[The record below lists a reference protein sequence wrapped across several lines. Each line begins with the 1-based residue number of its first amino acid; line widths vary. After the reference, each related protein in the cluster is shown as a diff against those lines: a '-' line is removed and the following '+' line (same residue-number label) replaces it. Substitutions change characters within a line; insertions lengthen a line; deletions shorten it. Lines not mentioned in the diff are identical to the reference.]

1 MPDKVRRQAV
11 LLRLVR
17 QRALARQEEI
27 VAQMRRA
34 GFEVTQA
41 SISRDIHELGLVK
54 VDGRYLPR
62 ANLAAN
68 APPNVPAAVVGMVI
82 GVEPVGANL
91 VVVRTTSGTA
101 STVAVAIDEQ
111 ALGGVAGTIAGD
123 DTIFV
128 AVRSRPAQMRVI
140 EVLRSWAWVAKA
152 G

>member
-1 MPDKVRRQAV
+1 MSDKAQRQAL

-17 QRALARQEEI
+17 QKALSRQEAI
-27 VAQMRRA
+27 VEQMRRA
-34 GFEVTQA
+34 GFDVTQA

-54 VDGRYLPR
+54 VDGRYVSR

-68 APPNVPAAVVGMVI
+68 APPNVPAAVVGMVEA
-82 GVEPVGANL
+82 VEAVGGNL
-91 VVVRTTSGTA
+91 VVVRTTTGTA
-101 STVAVAIDEQ
+101 STVAVAIDDQ
-111 ALGGVAGTIAGD
+111 QLGGVAGTIAGD

-140 EVLRSWAWVAKA
+140 EVLRSWARVAKA

>member
-1 MPDKVRRQAV
+1 VSDKSRRQAV

-17 QRALARQEEI
+17 QKALSRQEEI
-27 VAQMRRA
+27 VEQMSRA

-54 VDGRYLPR
+54 VDGRYVSR

-68 APPNVPAAVVGMVI
+68 APPNVPAAVVGMVDA
-82 GVEPVGANL
+82 VEPIGSNL
-91 VVVRTTSGTA
+91 VVVRTTIGTA
-101 STVAVAIDEQ
+101 STVAVAIDDQ
-111 ALGGVAGTIAGD
+111 QLGGVAGTIAGD

-128 AVRSRPAQMRVI
+128 AVRSRPAQNRVI
-140 EVLRSWAWVAKA
+140 DVLRSWARVAKA